1 MNKQTETSMGNLHRY
16 EYDIELSITVNADTY
31 KNADTVL
38 QEKLRVIPYKTR
50 VRNIHRRVV

>member
-1 MNKQTETSMGNLHRY
+1 MGNLYRY

-38 QEKLRVIPYKTR
+38 QEKLKVIPYKTR